1 MYWIDFSQLPAW
13 MDLSLKINA
22 ELVIQKNNGNMTTY
36 IWVHFAGKY
45 FHTYEF
51 IAFSMTFKG

>member
-36 IWVHFAGKY
+36 I
-45 FHTYEF
+45 
-51 IAFSMTFKG
+51 